1 MSGNFDLS
9 SDYNALQI
17 VIRRN
22 MTRHLSYGLS
32 YSFSKLMGIT
42 TAESPIFPD
51 KFRNWGPT
59 FLPAPQTVVVNYVY
73 EVPNLGQKLNFKPL
87 GWVTDH
93 WTWSGI
99 TQWRSDAIAGIP
111 GISFSGTNATT
122 NPQENW
128 TGGSEGARMFVVGN
142 YSLSAIGQSPS
153 FVGGTAVAT
162 SQGSPAASGYGANG
176 TPGNQLINE
185 AAWLI
190 PFPCSAT
197 PAADPHYGVGQNMEC
212 FGNAGAG
219 SLINVP
225 GTRVTNFDM
234 TFSKNFPLKNE
245 KRVLMFRAEMY
256 NIFNHA
262 SFSNWNIGPSYD
274 WSNWK
279 NGALV
284 QTSSTLGR
292 YTSTLNPRQMSMS
305 LRFQF

>member
-1 MSGNFDLS
+1 M
-9 SDYNALQI
+9 QI

-122 NPQENW
+122 NPQENY
-128 TGGSEGARMFVVGN
+128 R
-142 YSLSAIGQSPS
+142 
-153 FVGGTAVAT
+153 
-162 SQGSPAASGYGANG
+162 
-176 TPGNQLINE
+176 
-185 AAWLI
+185 
-190 PFPCSAT
+190 
-197 PAADPHYGVGQNMEC
+197 
-212 FGNAGAG
+212 
-219 SLINVP
+219 
-225 GTRVTNFDM
+225 RV
-234 TFSKNFPLKNE
+234 
-245 KRVLMFRAEMY
+245 
-256 NIFNHA
+256 
-262 SFSNWNIGPSYD
+262 
-274 WSNWK
+274 
-279 NGALV
+279 
-284 QTSSTLGR
+284 
-292 YTSTLNPRQMSMS
+292 
-305 LRFQF
+305 